1 MSTRRRGWKQSLPG
15 EHLIF
20 GTVLGSE
27 RKSAKSLHGNVTVRG
42 PSHVGVYEV
51 NLDQLTRA
59 LGRELKKGD
68 GWNLFVSEK
77 DGKIL
82 PERLYIGSKKIY
94 PLPQPGGHM
103 NHVVHGISKM
113 YVPYIPQEA
122 QGSFNFTR
130 PWEDGFDW
138 RKVRYHD

>member
-1 MSTRRRGWKQSLPG
+1 MSTRRHGWKQSLPG

-20 GTVLGSE
+20 GTVLAAE
-27 RKSAKSLHGNVTVRG
+27 KQTAKSIHGTVTVRG
-42 PSHVGVYEV
+42 QSHVGVYDV
-51 NLDQLTRA
+51 NLDQLTKA

-94 PLPQPGGHM
+94 PLSQPGGYV
-103 NHVVHGISKM
+103 NPVVRRISNM
-113 YVPYIPQEA
+113 YVPYVPQEA
-122 QGSFNFTR
+122 QGSFNFIR